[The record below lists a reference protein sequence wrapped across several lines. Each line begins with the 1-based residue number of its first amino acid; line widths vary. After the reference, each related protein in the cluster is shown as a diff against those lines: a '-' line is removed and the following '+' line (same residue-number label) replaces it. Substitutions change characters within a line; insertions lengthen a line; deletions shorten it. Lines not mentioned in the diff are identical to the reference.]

1 MKKILLFITLLT
13 AFVISSCNDETAGV
27 SHIVSY
33 PVVKLKGDAAL
44 TILINGAYTDAGF
57 TATKGTT
64 DLSSSVKVTGA
75 VDPTKAGVYTIT
87 YSVTDADGYSA
98 STRRSV
104 GVITPAAAALDI
116 SGTYQRN
123 AGAYGSAIVKK
134 TSYAGLYT
142 NNNPGGAT
150 TDGTSALAGATSVT
164 NIVIYMFQTD
174 ATVVSAPSQSS
185 TAGEFACTGGVYNAT
200 GTSPLYKWVCVN
212 SGYGTSVRTFIKQ

>member
-1 MKKILLFITLLT
+1 MKKILFITLLT
-13 AFVISSCNDETAGV
+13 AFVLSSCTDETAGV

-44 TILINGAYTDAGF
+44 TLLVNGTYTDAGF

-75 VDPTKAGVYTIT
+75 VDPTKTGIYTIT

-98 STRRSV
+98 SARRYV
-104 GVITPAAAALDI
+104 GVITAAAAALDI
-116 SGTYQRN
+116 SGTYRRN
-123 AGAYGSAIVKK
+123 AGALGYAIVKK
-134 TSYAGLYT
+134 TSYPGLYT

-150 TDGTSALAGATSVT
+150 ADGTSTAAGGVSVT

-185 TAGEFACTGGVYNAT
+185 TAGEFACTGGIYDAT
-200 GTSPLYKWVCVN
+200 GASPLYKWVCVN